1 MSVSNAGPSAGAST
15 SNTGPAPY
23 RAKILVRFAHC
34 DAAGIV
40 FYPRY
45 MEMFNELVEDWFR
58 ESLAY
63 SFREMH
69 KPDSTEPGENVGIP
83 TVRLEVDFTI
93 PSELGD
99 VLDAELT
106 VREMRNSSFVLTIV
120 LRGADGAPRVSGRLV
135 LVFLDLTARRS
146 IPIPERVRGRM
157 ARHLIPLSQPPA
169 GPA

>member
-1 MSVSNAGPSAGAST
+1 VSALVST
-15 SNTGPAPY
+15 TVSTPY

-58 ESLAY
+58 ESLGY

-69 KPDSTEPGENVGIP
+69 RPDSKTPGENVGIP
-83 TVRLEVDFTI
+83 TVRLEVDFTA

-106 VREMRNSSFVLTIV
+106 VREMHNSSFVLTIV
-120 LRGADGAPRVSGRLV
+120 LHGANGKPRVSGRLV
-135 LVFLDLTARRS
+135 LVFLDLTARRA

-157 ARHLIPLSQPPA
+157 AAHLIPLA
-169 GPA
+169 EAAR